1 MPAAVKLLE
10 ADPQSPPPVSASLK
24 LSEIDRLES
33 RRISIWREFKTLEK
47 ELKLL
52 KANGADEGNARYL
65 DMCLRL
71 NALADEDYDTVK
83 RMSHLK
89 PTTKREINIL
99 LGVLALY
106 LDPLAK
112 GAFDRDDAARRACGE
127 SCQRILASV
136 RAALGAS

>member
-10 ADPQSPPPVSASLK
+10 VDPQSPRLVSAPLR

-33 RRISIWREFKTLEK
+33 RRIAIWREFRALEK
-47 ELKLL
+47 ELSNL
-52 KANGADEGNARYL
+52 KANGADEGDPRSL

-71 NALADEDYDTVK
+71 NTLADEDYDTVK
-83 RMSHLK
+83 RISHLQ
-89 PTTKREINIL
+89 PTTKREINIM

>member
-10 ADPQSPPPVSASLK
+10 ADPQSPRLVAAPLK

-33 RRISIWREFKTLEK
+33 RRISIWREFRTLEK
-47 ELKLL
+47 ELSKL
-52 KANGADEGNARYL
+52 KANGADEGDARCL
-65 DMCLRL
+65 DLCLRL

-83 RMSHLK
+83 RISYLQ
-89 PTTKREINIL
+89 PTTRREINIM

-136 RAALGAS
+136 RAALGGS